1 MTPLQLFIRKNSV
14 RLIIINA
21 ALLLFVFYFG
31 TFEKLDISDIFILL
45 LVVGTNV
52 LFYFS
57 FGNEKEEKD
66 EIAEDETEELSEKT
80 KMVTDRREKIIEKLN
95 DKDKKMFAEFEEE
108 IRKIPLEQRT
118 DKKAGEM
125 LERIKKKYES
135 S

>member
-66 EIAEDETEELSEKT
+66 E
-80 KMVTDRREKIIEKLN
+80 
-95 DKDKKMFAEFEEE
+95 FEEE